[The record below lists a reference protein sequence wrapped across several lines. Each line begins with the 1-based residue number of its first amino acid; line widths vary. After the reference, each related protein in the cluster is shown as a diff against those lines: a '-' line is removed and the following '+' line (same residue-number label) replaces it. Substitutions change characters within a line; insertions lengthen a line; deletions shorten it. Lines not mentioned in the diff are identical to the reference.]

1 MQKARI
7 QLLKIIL
14 KKNIL
19 RTTVQVGNKTLFE
32 AWKAPNESLP
42 YHIPA
47 PFPLGVT
54 ALLICL

>member
-1 MQKARI
+1 MQKGHI

-19 RTTVQVGNKTLFE
+19 RTTVQVGNKTLSE
-32 AWKAPNESLP
+32 PWKAPNESLP

-54 ALLICL
+54 GILICL